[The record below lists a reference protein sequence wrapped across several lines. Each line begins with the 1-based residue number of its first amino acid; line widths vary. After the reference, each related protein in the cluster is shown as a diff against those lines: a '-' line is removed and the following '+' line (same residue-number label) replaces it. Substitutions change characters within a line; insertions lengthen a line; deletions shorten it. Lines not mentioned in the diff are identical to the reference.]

1 MALAANIKRL
11 RKKKGW
17 SQSEL
22 AEKIE
27 FSLSHITRI
36 ETGKYNPSLTVAMKL
51 AEVFDVSID
60 QLVNDPDDASKGT
73 TIKDKALAER
83 IKLIDSLDQEDREVL
98 IRMADTML
106 TKQKILQLLT
116 QQENSLSELT
126 TG

>member
-1 MALAANIKRL
+1 MALAVNIKRL

-36 ETGKYNPSLTVAMKL
+36 ETGKYNPSLSVAMKL
-51 AEVFDVSID
+51 AEVFDVSLD
-60 QLVNDPDDASKGT
+60 QLVNDPEDDSKGT

-83 IKLIDSLDQEDREVL
+83 IKLIDSLDPEDREVL

-116 QQENSLSELT
+116 QQEKSLSDT
-126 TG
+126 AA